1 MRDALKKPKK
11 RLGYHKCLG
20 SEVTPWISS
29 QSKKP
34 LLPTPYADMNCTSA
48 TRLPAATSSSPP
60 ASPNTGGRQ
69 LRQETSAVAESLV
82 IAGVSGAGCSA
93 TSSVSAA
100 SAPFRPSP
108 DDDAGTAIVVVA
120 SAAVDSLVR
129 QESS

>member
-34 LLPTPYADMNCTSA
+34 LLPIPYADMNCTSA

-69 LRQETSAVAESLV
+69 LRHETSTADASSVSATASAV
-82 IAGVSGAGCSA
+82 GCSA
-93 TSSVSAA
+93 TTSVSAA
-100 SAPFRPSP
+100 STPFRPSP
-108 DDDAGTAIVVVA
+108 ADAACTAVA
-120 SAAVDSLVR
+120 V
-129 QESS
+129 